1 MKKILLSLVLACLFH
16 GISYAQTFI
25 DAFFPE
31 SPYYEGHCG
40 YSNYQ
45 LDTLYWKEW
54 HDNYSPSGALIHT
67 LGEERYV
74 FSYLPD
80 GHVHQIMEYAYAQA
94 YNQWRQGYRYSF
106 EYDEG
111 GRLTSYRSEQQKPNG
126 QWQFYTIKEYTYDDQ
141 DRVSVIHKTSWMG
154 EGYEDGHYE
163 YQYEYDEDGH
173 LISKSIYGISI
184 HRYFAR
190 WLYEYENDKMIS
202 RCYQEWSSVLDWGN
216 RDLYL
221 YTYENNKIANI
232 IHQQWN
238 YEEEYWYNNK
248 RSIYEYH
255 PENGETYIILQSW
268 NDDWINSSRSINSN
282 HADDLLV
289 TESVQKWQ
297 NEEWADNRI
306 CDYSVDSFGNLTEA
320 IWKDCD
326 NGSWVASN
334 SNNPVIV
341 SYNNDNSVLSATVRS
356 YRAVYSKTQYIDDIN
371 ANQTNIYPNPGQ
383 SYFVIKNDRPLTYVI
398 VYDMMGHQMFSQSTS
413 ASTIRIN
420 TEFWPSGMYL
430 WKISD
435 LNSESYGKWLKQ

>member
-1 MKKILLSLVLACLFH
+1 MKKIYLSILVIFLFQ
-16 GISYAQTFI
+16 GITTAQTFLN
-25 DAFFPE
+25 DFLPQSAH
-31 SPYYEGHCG
+31 YAGHCAIFD
-40 YSNYQ
+40 YQ
-45 LDTLYWKEW
+45 LDTLYWDEW
-54 HDNYSPSGALIHT
+54 ADSYSPGGAVNHHLQKFKD
-67 LGEERYV
+67 V
-74 FSYLPD
+74 FSYLPN
-80 GHVHQIMEYAYAQA
+80 GFVQEIMSYH
-94 YNQWRQGYRYSF
+94 YNNHWGKYYRYSF
-106 EYDEG
+106 NYDEHD
-111 GRLTSYRSEQQKPNG
+111 RLSEVRCERPMSDGN
-126 QWQFYTIKEYTYDDQ
+126 WQYYEIYEYTYDNLN
-141 DRVSVIHKTSWMG
+141 RVSLQLNTYWMG
-154 EGYEDGHYE
+154 DGFNDTQYE

-173 LISKSIYGISI
+173 LISKSIYGIND
-184 HRYFAR
+184 HRYFSR

-202 RCYQEWSSVLDWGN
+202 RCYQQWSSVLDWGN

-289 TESVQKWQ
+289 TERVQKWQ

-326 NGSWVASN
+326 NGYWVASN

-371 ANQTNIYPNPGQ
+371 ANHTNIYPNPGQ